1 MRNRQYRFLG
11 VGAIAMAGL
20 ISVAQAQQGQPA
32 GQGKQAKQAPKQT
45 KAPAQP
51 AQRPATIGGHPNLN
65 GVWQALNTANWNL
78 EAHSA
83 QALDDFWGLGAVAAI
98 PAGKS
103 VIKGDGKIP
112 YLPKALE
119 QRDKNRSQWPAS
131 DPEARCFMLGV
142 PRVTYH
148 TMPFQI
154 SQGNGDLLMVY
165 PFDATNRI
173 IHMTGHGEPPVD
185 TWMGKSD
192 GTWEGNVLV
201 VVTTGQ
207 NEKSQLDRAGNFHS
221 NQLKVTERFTQLDS
235 THIRYEATLEDPKT
249 FSRPW
254 TIEMPLYRLIDDNV
268 QVLEH
273 KCVPFADKLLYS
285 DLMHLE
291 PQQKNA
297 PDPKTFRE
305 RTQ

>member
-1 MRNRQYRFLG
+1 MRNGFI
-11 VGAIAMAGL
+11 GAIAMAAL
-20 ISVAQAQQGQPA
+20 MSVAQAQQPQ
-32 GQGKQAKQAPKQT
+32 QGKQAKQAKQAAT
-45 KAPAQP
+45 QAANQAKAQP
-51 AQRPATIGGHPNLN
+51 TQRPATIAGHPNLN
-65 GVWQALNTANWNL
+65 GVWQALNSANWNL

-83 QALDDFWGLGAVAAI
+83 QGLDDFWGLGAIAAI

-119 QRDKNRSQWPAS
+119 QRNKNRAEWPAS

-173 IHMTGHGEPPVD
+173 IHMTEHGEPPVD
-185 TWMGKSD
+185 SWMGKSD

-201 VVTTGQ
+201 VTTLGQ
-207 NEKSQLDRAGNFHS
+207 NEKTQLDRAGNFHS
-221 NQLKVTERFTQLDS
+221 NQLKVTERFTLLDS

-268 QVLEH
+268 QILEH

-297 PDPKTFRE
+297 PDPKSFRE

>member
-1 MRNRQYRFLG
+1 MLAIGNDRDSVRERGALQMRRRRNRFF
-11 VGAIAMAGL
+11 GAMLTVALMPA
-20 ISVAQAQQGQPA
+20 AQAQQ
-32 GQGKQAKQAPKQT
+32 T
-45 KAPAQP
+45 
-51 AQRPATIGGHPNLN
+51 QRPATIGGRPNFN
-65 GVWQALNTANWNL
+65 GIWQALNTANWNL

-83 QALDDFWGLGAVAAI
+83 QGLEDFWGLGAIAAI

-112 YLPKALE
+112 YLPAALK
-119 QRDKNRSQWPAS
+119 QRDQNRAAWPAS

-154 SQGNGDLLMVY
+154 FQSGGQGNGDLLMVY
-165 PFDATNRI
+165 PFDATNRVI
-173 IHMTGHGEPPVD
+173 NMTDHGEPPVD

-221 NQLKVTERFTQLDS
+221 NQLKVTERFRLLDS
-235 THIRYEATLEDPKT
+235 THIQYEATLEDPKT

-297 PDPKTFRE
+297 PDPKSFRE